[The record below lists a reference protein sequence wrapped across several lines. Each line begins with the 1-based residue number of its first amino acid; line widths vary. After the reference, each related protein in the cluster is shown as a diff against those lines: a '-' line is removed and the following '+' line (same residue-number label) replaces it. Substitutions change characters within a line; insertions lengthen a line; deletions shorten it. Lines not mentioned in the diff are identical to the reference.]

1 MLITQF
7 KLVTEEEETASRSNN
22 SIKTIIT
29 HHASETT
36 VVQAPNDMFHP
47 KRSRKIGELCKCRI
61 DQLRFDNLCHHNKR
75 RLVKDN
81 KAAISSNCPNLSH
94 SQFPQSKFI
103 SALFMRIIL
112 GQQQQHD
119 EGIHAR
125 EKKVLSVN
133 VETLIFHKQF
143 TSFFGKRNWR
153 ERKKYDFQL
162 FMALFVS
169 DRRWDMQDISIASAH
184 VLVGH

>member
-103 SALFMRIIL
+103 SALFMRKIL

-125 EKKVLSVN
+125 EKKCFRSMLK
-133 VETLIFHKQF
+133 L
-143 TSFFGKRNWR
+143 SFFINSLLLFSESVIGER
-153 ERKKYDFQL
+153 EKNMTFNYSWL
-162 FMALFVS
+162 FLCPIGAETCKTFP
-169 DRRWDMQDISIASAH
+169 
-184 VLVGH
+184 